1 MKFSE
6 FQSQNENF
14 ADIVDKVKGW
24 LGLETRAQKIGRLA
38 KEYLKAEANN
48 TVYKVA
54 ERIMEFSDWA
64 EETYRKVQSIANE
77 LGIQEYGKASIYT
90 KVPKAIQ
97 RQIDIYLAKGDFGN
111 LDPFDAEYID
121 ADKREEEFVKELRNW
136 FRPGAVELG
145 IIFSFKLDD
154 FSAAE
159 RLRLRI
165 HKEIPSRIRGN
176 SKGLD
181 TNRITRQ
188 DVILDPYGKSLFAT
202 IKLYNG

>member
-64 EETYRKVQSIANE
+64 EETYRKVQSIAKSE
-77 LGIQEYGKASIYT
+77 GLEEYGKATIYT

-97 RQIDIYLAKGDFGN
+97 RQIDLFVARGGYGN

-121 ADKREEEFVKELRNW
+121 AEKREEEFMKELSDW
-136 FRPGAVELG
+136 FRPFKVELG
-145 IIFSFKLDD
+145 IIFQFKLDD
-154 FSAAE
+154 FSKAE

-165 HKEIPSRIRGN
+165 NKEIPKRIRGN
-176 SKGLD
+176 SQGLD
-181 TNRITRQ
+181 MNRYTIQ
-188 DVILDPYGKSLFAT
+188 DVITDPYKGSLFVT

>member
-97 RQIDIYLAKGDFGN
+97 RQIDIYLENGEFGDSFEIG
-111 LDPFDAEYID
+111 DYP
-121 ADKREEEFVKELRNW
+121 EEAQEEIKKELRNW